1 MKKQTTFRPSEMYNV
16 MKNLIESNDKI
27 YEKGGLP
34 VALSISGS
42 HGIGKSTLCKEVAQD
57 LGRPFYKLNL
67 AQLTE
72 PSELIG
78 FYQKES
84 EMTKTIDIEG
94 VKSVEQVWVPESLLP
109 KFFDDG
115 FEYTGKTRTI
125 PCPPE
130 WVQNIED
137 GTILCL
143 DDFSRGN
150 SLLAQAVMELINEL
164 QMIGWNLTRKKVQII
179 LNENPDD
186 GTYNTSSLDCA
197 QVDRMFK
204 ATMVWSA
211 SDWAVRAEKI
221 GLDERLIN
229 FVLWMPEF
237 FENKKEGGISADGNV
252 SPRML
257 DKFFSVISTIDDF
270 TNNMNLITQL
280 ASISVGDTV
289 GAHLVKFI
297 NNKLDKL
304 PSVQQLIMEFDLKEA
319 KTALT
324 KACGSIETDGDNAWN
339 PATSAILAIRSANY
353 VIHNAKTM
361 TKDQVKKY
369 ADLIHHT
376 SFSEGQKLI
385 MVKQCVKLG
394 NTFSQTL
401 AGDPR
406 FSKILTVK

>member
-1 MKKQTTFRPSEMYNV
+1 M
-16 MKNLIESNDKI
+16 
-27 YEKGGLP
+27 
-34 VALSISGS
+34 
-42 HGIGKSTLCKEVAQD
+42 
-57 LGRPFYKLNL
+57 
-67 AQLTE
+67 
-72 PSELIG
+72 
-78 FYQKES
+78 
-84 EMTKTIDIEG
+84 
-94 VKSVEQVWVPESLLP
+94 
-109 KFFDDG
+109 
-115 FEYTGKTRTI
+115 
-125 PCPPE
+125 
-130 WVQNIED
+130 
-137 GTILCL
+137 
-143 DDFSRGN
+143 GN

-164 QMIGWNLTRKKVQII
+164 QMIGWNLAGKKVQII

-385 MVKQCVKLG
+385 MVKQCVRLG

-406 FSKILTVK
+406 FSKILTAK